1 MQQKGELIMV
11 NTVKLK
17 QRMLELN
24 ISQKNIAEKMRIKP
38 PTVSQ
43 KINNIW
49 PMSLEEAELIAK
61 MLNIQSKEFQ
71 DYFLYQSVA

>member
-1 MQQKGELIMV
+1 MV

-43 KINNIW
+43 KINNIR

-71 DYFLYQSVA
+71 DYFLYQPVA